1 MSIHPFLPPSGND
14 DTRSIGSTRIGE
26 WDHLLRIRF
35 SGTKYTPDVAKVIDT
50 VRTIKEF
57 GKEFIIK
64 LDRKLV
70 EVSDRTSDRISE
82 GTFSVTRT
90 IIDRFLIEKGKEE
103 RILSRK
109 IRRKM
114 IKGLEGEMESREKT
128 GRVGTANAR
137 HLSLSLSLQLFHE
150 TRGPPWSSNNSRN
163 LLIPARTTMSST
175 WRERLSNTFLPALIR
190 IRRSSARIKRSSSR
204 NDALSSRE
212 DDWECGEKE
221 MATIYGKGKGG
232 RKEREKKRK

>member
-26 WDHLLRIRF
+26 WDLLRIRF

-57 GKEFIIK
+57 RKEFIIK
-64 LDRKLV
+64 LDRKLLYRI
-70 EVSDRTSDRISE
+70 ERLNRISE

-128 GRVGTANAR
+128 GRTANAR
-137 HLSLSLSLQLFHE
+137 HLSLSLSATL
-150 TRGPPWSSNNSRN
+150 SRN
-163 LLIPARTTMSST
+163 
-175 WRERLSNTFLPALIR
+175 ER
-190 IRRSSARIKRSSSR
+190 
-204 NDALSSRE
+204 
-212 DDWECGEKE
+212 
-221 MATIYGKGKGG
+221 ATLVV
-232 RKEREKKRK
+232 EQ

>member
-50 VRTIKEF
+50 VLTIKEF

-70 EVSDRTSDRISE
+70 EVSDRTSDRISG

-103 RILSRK
+103 RILSNRVK
-109 IRRKM
+109 
-114 IKGLEGEMESREKT
+114 LE
-128 GRVGTANAR
+128 
-137 HLSLSLSLQLFHE
+137 
-150 TRGPPWSSNNSRN
+150 
-163 LLIPARTTMSST
+163 
-175 WRERLSNTFLPALIR
+175 ER
-190 IRRSSARIKRSSSR
+190 
-204 NDALSSRE
+204 
-212 DDWECGEKE
+212 
-221 MATIYGKGKGG
+221 
-232 RKEREKKRK
+232 

>member
-26 WDHLLRIRF
+26 WDLLRIRF

-70 EVSDRTSDRISE
+70 EVDRTSDRISG

-90 IIDRFLIEKGKEE
+90 IIDHFLIEKGKEE
-103 RILSRK
+103 RILSNRVK
-109 IRRKM
+109 
-114 IKGLEGEMESREKT
+114 LE
-128 GRVGTANAR
+128 
-137 HLSLSLSLQLFHE
+137 
-150 TRGPPWSSNNSRN
+150 
-163 LLIPARTTMSST
+163 
-175 WRERLSNTFLPALIR
+175 ER
-190 IRRSSARIKRSSSR
+190 
-204 NDALSSRE
+204 
-212 DDWECGEKE
+212 
-221 MATIYGKGKGG
+221 
-232 RKEREKKRK
+232 

>member
-26 WDHLLRIRF
+26 WDLLRIRF

-70 EVSDRTSDRISE
+70 EVSDRTSDRISG

-103 RILSRK
+103 RILSNRVK
-109 IRRKM
+109 
-114 IKGLEGEMESREKT
+114 LEERDWKVRWKAEKRQEESEPQTRDT
-128 GRVGTANAR
+128 
-137 HLSLSLSLQLFHE
+137 SLSLSATL
-150 TRGPPWSSNNSRN
+150 SRN
-163 LLIPARTTMSST
+163 
-175 WRERLSNTFLPALIR
+175 ER
-190 IRRSSARIKRSSSR
+190 
-204 NDALSSRE
+204 
-212 DDWECGEKE
+212 
-221 MATIYGKGKGG
+221 ATLVV
-232 RKEREKKRK
+232 EQ

>member
-70 EVSDRTSDRISE
+70 EVSDRTSDRISG

-90 IIDRFLIEKGKEE
+90 IIDGFLIEKGKEK
-103 RILSRK
+103 RILSNRVK
-109 IRRKM
+109 
-114 IKGLEGEMESREKT
+114 LE
-128 GRVGTANAR
+128 
-137 HLSLSLSLQLFHE
+137 
-150 TRGPPWSSNNSRN
+150 
-163 LLIPARTTMSST
+163 
-175 WRERLSNTFLPALIR
+175 ER
-190 IRRSSARIKRSSSR
+190 
-204 NDALSSRE
+204 
-212 DDWECGEKE
+212 
-221 MATIYGKGKGG
+221 
-232 RKEREKKRK
+232 

>member
-14 DTRSIGSTRIGE
+14 DTRSIGSRIGE

-64 LDRKLV
+64 LDRKLLYRI
-70 EVSDRTSDRISE
+70 ERLNRISE

-103 RILSRK
+103 RILSNRVK
-109 IRRKM
+109 
-114 IKGLEGEMESREKT
+114 LE
-128 GRVGTANAR
+128 
-137 HLSLSLSLQLFHE
+137 
-150 TRGPPWSSNNSRN
+150 
-163 LLIPARTTMSST
+163 
-175 WRERLSNTFLPALIR
+175 ER
-190 IRRSSARIKRSSSR
+190 
-204 NDALSSRE
+204 
-212 DDWECGEKE
+212 
-221 MATIYGKGKGG
+221 
-232 RKEREKKRK
+232 

>member
-50 VRTIKEF
+50 VRIKEF

-103 RILSRK
+103 RILSNRVK
-109 IRRKM
+109 
-114 IKGLEGEMESREKT
+114 LE
-128 GRVGTANAR
+128 
-137 HLSLSLSLQLFHE
+137 
-150 TRGPPWSSNNSRN
+150 
-163 LLIPARTTMSST
+163 
-175 WRERLSNTFLPALIR
+175 ER
-190 IRRSSARIKRSSSR
+190 
-204 NDALSSRE
+204 
-212 DDWECGEKE
+212 
-221 MATIYGKGKGG
+221 
-232 RKEREKKRK
+232 